1 MLTCEVGST
10 PYPRKADVLD
20 LVTSRTQGN
29 HPNQALDAGGLVVLP
44 HLMTLDWVSGAAAA
58 TYLAATTG
66 VLVYLRAN
74 PVPIP
79 RGHLILNV
87 REPARLRDKLNR
99 QSRFCPCLHDLMMS
113 PGRSGA

>member
-10 PYPRKADVLD
+10 PYPREADVLD
-20 LVTSRTQGN
+20 LMASRTQSN

-44 HLMTLDWVSGAAAA
+44 HLMALNRVSGATAA
-58 TYLAATTG
+58 TYLAVTTG

-79 RGHLILNV
+79 RGHLIPNV
-87 REPARLRDKLNR
+87 REPARRGTSSIVSLGSAPASTI
-99 QSRFCPCLHDLMMS
+99 QMMP
-113 PGRSGA
+113 PGRSAA

>member
-20 LVTSRTQGN
+20 LVASRAQSN
-29 HPNQALDAGGLVVLP
+29 HPNQVLDAGGLVVLP
-44 HLMTLDWVSGAAAA
+44 HLMALDRVSGATAV
-58 TYLAATTG
+58 TYLATTTG

-79 RGHLILNV
+79 RGHLIPNV
-87 REPARLRDKLNR
+87 REPARLRDELNR
-99 QSRFCPCLHDLMMS
+99 QPRFCPCLHDLMMP